1 LSSSPVN
8 LTTLK
13 NMRSAYGR
21 NIEIKPLDIEK
32 NEEDPQKK
40 KIVSSFEDS
49 LQKGLQ
55 KVNDLQ
61 INAENSMEA
70 MVTGDV
76 DDISEVAAAVSEADL
91 SLRFAIQVRDKL
103 LDAYN
108 QLIRISV

>member
-1 LSSSPVN
+1 MSSSPVN

-13 NMRSAYGR
+13 NMRSAYGK
-21 NIEIKPLDIEK
+21 NTEIKPLNIEK
-32 NEEDPQKK
+32 NKEDPKK
-40 KIVSSFEDS
+40 NKVVSSFEDS

-61 INAENSMEA
+61 IKAENSMEA